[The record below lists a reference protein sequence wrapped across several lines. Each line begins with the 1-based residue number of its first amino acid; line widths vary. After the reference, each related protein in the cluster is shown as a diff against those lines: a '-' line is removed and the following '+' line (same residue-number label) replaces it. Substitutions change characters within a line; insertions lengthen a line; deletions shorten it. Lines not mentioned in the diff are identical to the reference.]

1 MTERERCWLEY
12 QRSHASA
19 RRTVLLAAIVL
30 MGVMLGYHSAA
41 RPDVLTEY
49 SAIGTP

>member
-19 RRTVLLAAIVL
+19 RRMVLLATIVL
-30 MGVMLGYHSAA
+30 MGMVLGYDASL
-41 RPDVLTEY
+41 RPDAPAMY
-49 SAIGTP
+49 SATGTP